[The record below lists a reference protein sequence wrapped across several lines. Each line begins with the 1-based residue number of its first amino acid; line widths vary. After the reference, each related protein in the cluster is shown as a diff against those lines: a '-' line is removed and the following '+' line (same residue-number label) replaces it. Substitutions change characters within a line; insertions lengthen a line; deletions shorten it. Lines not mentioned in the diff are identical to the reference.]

1 MKKLLLLLSLSLGC
15 FVLSSCSSEVK
26 KYVIKGHVD
35 KYESDLLMTMVN
47 ETGKVD
53 TIHEVRSV
61 NGDFE
66 MEGVING
73 PKLAFLTIKGV
84 NGRIP
89 LLLEDTLFTLN
100 IRAKDLADVRNYD
113 IQGGRLQAGKN
124 ALDDVEIEVFSD
136 RDSILACYF
145 EAEKNHDIAG
155 KMHERAMLDR
165 MTIAYDKEENKFIE
179 ANKDNIL
186 GLEEFVRNIYIP
198 QVNKDGIIPQ
208 DDTFLSKKELPDI
221 DKYKNSQ
228 VKQSV
233 LLDYTRDQ
241 VVDTQAIK
249 QADVVMLLNLF
260 PQLYSP
266 DIVKKNVLFYE
277 KRTLHDS
284 SLSYCAHAQACAN
297 IGELDMA
304 ENFFKKALEVDLVDN
319 PYDSTDGL
327 HAAAMGGIYNC
338 LIQGFAGV
346 SADDSALY
354 ITPHLP
360 KEWKKMEFVV
370 MYKGC
375 TSYPLCISI
384 NNNIMTMEAN
394 QQQLSA

>member
-66 MEGVING
+66 MGGVING

-186 GLEEFVRNIYIP
+186 GLAIVYYRYNYLNFDRLKVKFELLSDAMKNTPEGRLIQARYDKLGVVKVGRQAPDFTLP
-198 QVNKDGIIPQ
+198 TLDGSTVTLYDVKAPVKILDFWASWCAPCR
-208 DDTFLSKKELPDI
+208 KENP
-221 DKYKNSQ
+221 NM
-228 VKQSV
+228 VK
-233 LLDYTRDQ
+233 T
-241 VVDTQAIK
+241 
-249 QADVVMLLNLF
+249 
-260 PQLYSP
+260 
-266 DIVKKNVLFYE
+266 YE
-277 KRTLHDS
+277 KFKDKGLVI
-284 SLSYCAHAQACAN
+284 
-297 IGELDMA
+297 IGISMDAREGDW
-304 ENFFKKALEVDLVDN
+304 KKAVE
-319 PYDSTDGL
+319 TDGL
-327 HAAAMGGIYNC
+327 TWIQACDYKNTAGEVARAYNITAIPRV
-338 LIQGFAGV
+338 LVLDKNNRVI
-346 SADDSALY
+346 ADGLTGEMLD
-354 ITPHLP
+354 
-360 KEWKKMEFVV
+360 EFLA
-370 MYKGC
+370 KR
-375 TSYPLCISI
+375 L
-384 NNNIMTMEAN
+384 N
-394 QQQLSA
+394 

>member
-1 MKKLLLLLSLSLGC
+1 M
-15 FVLSSCSSEVK
+15 SSCSSEVK

-165 MTIAYDKEENKFIE
+165 MTIAYDKE
-179 ANKDNIL
+179 AVSYTHL
-186 GLEEFVRNIYIP
+186 
-198 QVNKDGIIPQ
+198 
-208 DDTFLSKKELPDI
+208 TLPTI
-221 DKYKNSQ
+221 C
-228 VKQSV
+228 SV
-233 LLDYTRDQ
+233 
-241 VVDTQAIK
+241 
-249 QADVVMLLNLF
+249 
-260 PQLYSP
+260 
-266 DIVKKNVLFYE
+266 
-277 KRTLHDS
+277 
-284 SLSYCAHAQACAN
+284 
-297 IGELDMA
+297 
-304 ENFFKKALEVDLVDN
+304 
-319 PYDSTDGL
+319 
-327 HAAAMGGIYNC
+327 
-338 LIQGFAGV
+338 
-346 SADDSALY
+346 
-354 ITPHLP
+354 
-360 KEWKKMEFVV
+360 
-370 MYKGC
+370 
-375 TSYPLCISI
+375 
-384 NNNIMTMEAN
+384 
-394 QQQLSA
+394 

>member
-186 GLEEFVRNIYIP
+186 GLAIVYYRYNYLNFDRLKVKFELLSDAMKNTPEGRLIQARYDKLGVVKVGRQAPDFTLPTLDGSTVTLYDVKAPVKILDFWASWCAPCRKK
-198 QVNKDGIIPQ
+198 NKELNQQYPELQKTGLEVISISLDN
-208 DDTFLSKKELPDI
+208 KKESWLQAL
-221 DKYKNSQ
+221 KE
-228 VKQSV
+228 
-233 LLDYTRDQ
+233 DQ
-241 VVDTQAIK
+241 VQWIQVIDERGFEQSRVRAAYKVEQVPTVYLIGPDGNILLKNPELQEIYEIIK
-249 QADVVMLLNLF
+249 QEGA
-260 PQLYSP
+260 
-266 DIVKKNVLFYE
+266 
-277 KRTLHDS
+277 
-284 SLSYCAHAQACAN
+284 
-297 IGELDMA
+297 
-304 ENFFKKALEVDLVDN
+304 
-319 PYDSTDGL
+319 
-327 HAAAMGGIYNC
+327 
-338 LIQGFAGV
+338 
-346 SADDSALY
+346 
-354 ITPHLP
+354 
-360 KEWKKMEFVV
+360 
-370 MYKGC
+370 
-375 TSYPLCISI
+375 
-384 NNNIMTMEAN
+384 
-394 QQQLSA
+394 

>member
-186 GLEEFVRNIYIP
+186 GLAIVYYRYNYLNFDRLKVKFEL
-198 QVNKDGIIPQ
+198 
-208 DDTFLSKKELPDI
+208 LSDAM
-221 DKYKNSQ
+221 KN
-228 VKQSV
+228 
-233 LLDYTRDQ
+233 TPEGR
-241 VVDTQAIK
+241 
-249 QADVVMLLNLF
+249 
-260 PQLYSP
+260 
-266 DIVKKNVLFYE
+266 
-277 KRTLHDS
+277 
-284 SLSYCAHAQACAN
+284 
-297 IGELDMA
+297 
-304 ENFFKKALEVDLVDN
+304 
-319 PYDSTDGL
+319 
-327 HAAAMGGIYNC
+327 
-338 LIQGFAGV
+338 LIQARYDKLGV
-346 SADDSALY
+346 VKVGRQAPDFTLPTLDGSTVTLY
-354 ITPHLP
+354 DVKAPVKILDFWASWCAPCR
-360 KEWKKMEFVV
+360 KENPNMVKHTRSLKTKDWLLSEFQWMLVRGIGKK
-370 MYKGC
+370 
-375 TSYPLCISI
+375 
-384 NNNIMTMEAN
+384 
-394 QQQLSA
+394 QLKLMG

>member
-26 KYVIKGHVD
+26 RHVD

-124 ALDDVEIEVFSD
+124 ALDD
-136 RDSILACYF
+136 F

-186 GLEEFVRNIYIP
+186 GLAIVYYRYNYLNFDRLKVKFELLSDAMKNTPEGRLIQARYDKLGVVKVGRQAPDFTLP
-198 QVNKDGIIPQ
+198 TLDGSTVTLYDVKAPVKILDFWASWCAPCR
-208 DDTFLSKKELPDI
+208 KENP
-221 DKYKNSQ
+221 NM
-228 VKQSV
+228 VK
-233 LLDYTRDQ
+233 T
-241 VVDTQAIK
+241 
-249 QADVVMLLNLF
+249 
-260 PQLYSP
+260 
-266 DIVKKNVLFYE
+266 YE
-277 KRTLHDS
+277 KFKDKGLVI
-284 SLSYCAHAQACAN
+284 
-297 IGELDMA
+297 IGISMDAREGDW
-304 ENFFKKALEVDLVDN
+304 KKAVE
-319 PYDSTDGL
+319 TDGL
-327 HAAAMGGIYNC
+327 TWIQACDYKNTAGEVARAYNITAIPRV
-338 LIQGFAGV
+338 LVLDKNNRV
-346 SADDSALY
+346 SP
-354 ITPHLP
+354 T
-360 KEWKKMEFVV
+360 V
-370 MYKGC
+370 
-375 TSYPLCISI
+375 
-384 NNNIMTMEAN
+384 
-394 QQQLSA
+394 

>member
-186 GLEEFVRNIYIP
+186 GLAIVYYRYNYLNFDRLKVKFEL
-198 QVNKDGIIPQ
+198 
-208 DDTFLSKKELPDI
+208 LSDAM
-221 DKYKNSQ
+221 KN
-228 VKQSV
+228 
-233 LLDYTRDQ
+233 TPEGR
-241 VVDTQAIK
+241 
-249 QADVVMLLNLF
+249 
-260 PQLYSP
+260 
-266 DIVKKNVLFYE
+266 
-277 KRTLHDS
+277 
-284 SLSYCAHAQACAN
+284 
-297 IGELDMA
+297 
-304 ENFFKKALEVDLVDN
+304 
-319 PYDSTDGL
+319 
-327 HAAAMGGIYNC
+327 
-338 LIQGFAGV
+338 LIQARYDKLGV
-346 SADDSALY
+346 VKVGRQAPDFTLPSLY
-354 ITPHLP
+354 
-360 KEWKKMEFVV
+360 M
-370 MYKGC
+370 M
-375 TSYPLCISI
+375 
-384 NNNIMTMEAN
+384 
-394 QQQLSA
+394 

>member
-186 GLEEFVRNIYIP
+186 GLAIVYYRYNYLNFDRLKVKFELLSDAMKNTPEGLIQARYDKLGVVKVGRQAPDFTLP
-198 QVNKDGIIPQ
+198 TLDGSTVTLYDVKAPVKILDFWASWCAPCR
-208 DDTFLSKKELPDI
+208 KENP
-221 DKYKNSQ
+221 NM
-228 VKQSV
+228 VK
-233 LLDYTRDQ
+233 T
-241 VVDTQAIK
+241 
-249 QADVVMLLNLF
+249 
-260 PQLYSP
+260 
-266 DIVKKNVLFYE
+266 YE
-277 KRTLHDS
+277 KFKDKGLVI
-284 SLSYCAHAQACAN
+284 
-297 IGELDMA
+297 IGISMDAREGDW
-304 ENFFKKALEVDLVDN
+304 KKAVE
-319 PYDSTDGL
+319 TDGL
-327 HAAAMGGIYNC
+327 TWIQACDYKNTAGEVARAYNITAIPRV
-338 LIQGFAGV
+338 LVLDKNNRVI
-346 SADDSALY
+346 ADGLTGEMLD
-354 ITPHLP
+354 
-360 KEWKKMEFVV
+360 EFLA
-370 MYKGC
+370 KR
-375 TSYPLCISI
+375 L
-384 NNNIMTMEAN
+384 N
-394 QQQLSA
+394 